1 MKIELLGGYT
11 KEELES
17 RVRRIA
23 SAGKL
28 SRFPGNVF
36 EVVQSCNDTEKN
48 IKLIKRIIGMG
59 HKSIIEH
66 DYLVFALCDVT
77 PIVEQTIIGYR
88 LTSFTIKSRR
98 EVDFRN
104 VGFYVPDFKTVK
116 GDRLDSRELKL
127 DYNNYMKSLFTKYGE
142 LVDEGLPIE
151 DCRYILPYS
160 YHSNI
165 VMGCDANELFR
176 ITSDLLYGKMAKID
190 EAKELGAK
198 LANMMGEACPYL
210 VSSLKKEENKKTNIN
225 IVKDMYEY
233 VKEMKEDKFLKI
245 TVCDDNK
252 TVFNYIMKKLKK
264 INGIE
269 VLDVS
274 HMSRKV
280 IRQGTEDIP
289 IEYYYTEISLSN
301 VDKWDAIKFL
311 ITKLEI
317 KPEEVIAI
325 GDNINDKKMI
335 ENAGLGVVMQG
346 STPVVTEVADYI
358 TDSNNDEGVAK
369 ILQKYYKNI
378 NF

>member
-1 MKIELLGGYT
+1 
-11 KEELES
+11 
-17 RVRRIA
+17 
-23 SAGKL
+23 
-28 SRFPGNVF
+28 
-36 EVVQSCNDTEKN
+36 
-48 IKLIKRIIGMG
+48 
-59 HKSIIEH
+59 
-66 DYLVFALCDVT
+66 
-77 PIVEQTIIGYR
+77 
-88 LTSFTIKSRR
+88 
-98 EVDFRN
+98 
-104 VGFYVPDFKTVK
+104 
-116 GDRLDSRELKL
+116 
-127 DYNNYMKSLFTKYGE
+127 
-142 LVDEGLPIE
+142 
-151 DCRYILPYS
+151 
-160 YHSNI
+160 
-165 VMGCDANELFR
+165 
-176 ITSDLLYGKMAKID
+176 
-190 EAKELGAK
+190 
-198 LANMMGEACPYL
+198 
-210 VSSLKKEENKKTNIN
+210 
-225 IVKDMYEY
+225 MYEY

-325 GDNINDKKMI
+325 GDNINDKKML
-335 ENAGLGVVMQG
+335 ENAGLGVVMKG

>member
-1 MKIELLGGYT
+1 
-11 KEELES
+11 
-17 RVRRIA
+17 
-23 SAGKL
+23 
-28 SRFPGNVF
+28 
-36 EVVQSCNDTEKN
+36 
-48 IKLIKRIIGMG
+48 
-59 HKSIIEH
+59 
-66 DYLVFALCDVT
+66 
-77 PIVEQTIIGYR
+77 
-88 LTSFTIKSRR
+88 
-98 EVDFRN
+98 
-104 VGFYVPDFKTVK
+104 
-116 GDRLDSRELKL
+116 
-127 DYNNYMKSLFTKYGE
+127 
-142 LVDEGLPIE
+142 
-151 DCRYILPYS
+151 
-160 YHSNI
+160 
-165 VMGCDANELFR
+165 
-176 ITSDLLYGKMAKID
+176 
-190 EAKELGAK
+190 
-198 LANMMGEACPYL
+198 
-210 VSSLKKEENKKTNIN
+210 
-225 IVKDMYEY
+225 MYEY

>member
-1 MKIELLGGYT
+1 
-11 KEELES
+11 
-17 RVRRIA
+17 
-23 SAGKL
+23 
-28 SRFPGNVF
+28 
-36 EVVQSCNDTEKN
+36 
-48 IKLIKRIIGMG
+48 
-59 HKSIIEH
+59 
-66 DYLVFALCDVT
+66 
-77 PIVEQTIIGYR
+77 
-88 LTSFTIKSRR
+88 
-98 EVDFRN
+98 
-104 VGFYVPDFKTVK
+104 
-116 GDRLDSRELKL
+116 
-127 DYNNYMKSLFTKYGE
+127 
-142 LVDEGLPIE
+142 
-151 DCRYILPYS
+151 
-160 YHSNI
+160 
-165 VMGCDANELFR
+165 
-176 ITSDLLYGKMAKID
+176 
-190 EAKELGAK
+190 
-198 LANMMGEACPYL
+198 
-210 VSSLKKEENKKTNIN
+210 
-225 IVKDMYEY
+225 MYEY

-335 ENAGLGVVMQG
+335 ENAGLGVVMNG